1 MFIDTARIRVKGGA
15 GGAGA
20 MAFRREKGV
29 PRGGPSGGDGGRGG
43 DVVLVVDPQLDT
55 LLDYSYRENYA
66 AGRAGHGEGSNKTG
80 KDGED
85 LELPVPPGTVV
96 RDADT
101 GDRLG
106 ELLEPGDRLV
116 VARGGR
122 GGRGNASFASS
133 THQAPREW
141 EPGEWGEERRVELE
155 LKLIADVGLV
165 GGPNAGKS
173 TFLAAVTAARPK
185 VAEYPFTTL
194 SPNLGVVGLSGGRSL
209 VIADI
214 PGIIEGAAGGKG
226 LGTQFLRHIE
236 RTRTLALLVPVDV
249 PDAQAIYERLR
260 EELRGHDAA
269 LSIIPHCV
277 VVTKSDLAPPEARD
291 RLAERIDA
299 PEAWGKFV
307 VSSVARQGLDELVA
321 GLWERVDAAKAIERA
336 AAEAERPDR
345 FPELDEWRP

>member
-1 MFIDTARIRVKGGA
+1 MFIDTARIRVKGGG

-20 MAFRREKGV
+20 LAFRREKGV

-43 DVVLVVDPQLDT
+43 DVVLIVDPQLDT

-66 AGRAGHGEGSNKTG
+66 AGRAGHGEGSNRTG

-85 LELPVPPGTVV
+85 LHLPVPPGTVV

-101 GDRLG
+101 GERLG
-106 ELLEPGDRLV
+106 ELLDPGDRLI

-133 THQAPREW
+133 THRAPREW
-141 EPGEWGEERRVELE
+141 EPGEWGEERRIELE

-165 GGPNAGKS
+165 GEPNAGKS
-173 TFLAAVTAARPK
+173 TLLAAVTAARPK

-194 SPNLGVVGLSGGRSL
+194 SPNLGVAGLSGGRAL

-214 PGIIEGAAGGKG
+214 PGIIEGAAEGKG
-226 LGTQFLRHIE
+226 LGAQFLRHIE
-236 RTRTLALLVPVDV
+236 RTRTLALLVPADLL
-249 PDAQAIYERLR
+249 DAQAAYERLR
-260 EELRGHDAA
+260 EELRRHDAA
-269 LSIIPHCV
+269 LAVIPHCV
-277 VVTKSDLAPPEARD
+277 VITKSDLALPEERV
-291 RLAERIDA
+291 RLAERVEA
-299 PEAWGKFV
+299 PEAWRTFV
-307 VSSVARQGLDELVA
+307 VSSVTRYGLDELTA
-321 GLWERVDAAKAIERA
+321 ALWDRVDTARAVERRA
-336 AAEAERPDR
+336 ADMEREDH

>member
-1 MFIDTARIRVKGGA
+1 MFVDLARIRVQGGA

-29 PRGGPSGGDGGRGG
+29 PRGGPSGGDGGYGG
-43 DVVLVVDPQLDT
+43 DVVLEVDTQLDT
-55 LLDYSYRENYA
+55 LLDYSYRENYT

-80 KDGED
+80 KDGDD
-85 LELPVPPGTVV
+85 LVLPVPAGTVV

-101 GDRLG
+101 GERLG
-106 ELLEPGDRLV
+106 ELIDPGDRLI

-122 GGRGNASFASS
+122 GGRGNASYATS

-141 EPGEWGEERRVELE
+141 EPGEWGEERRIELE

-165 GGPNAGKS
+165 GEPNAGKS

-194 SPNLGVVGLSGGRSL
+194 SPNLGVAPLSGGRTL

-214 PGIIEGAAGGKG
+214 PGIIEGAAEGKG
-226 LGTQFLRHIE
+226 LGAQFLRHIE
-236 RTRTLALLVPVDV
+236 RTRTLALFVPADV
-249 PDAQAIYERLR
+249 PDAQEAYECLR
-260 EELRGHDAA
+260 AELRAHDAA
-269 LSIIPHCV
+269 LATIPHYV
-277 VVTKSDLAPPEARD
+277 VVTKSDLVPPDARNRLARD
-291 RLAERIDA
+291 IDA
-299 PEAWGKFV
+299 PDAGKAFV
-307 VSSVARQGLDELVA
+307 VSSVTGEGLDELVQA
-321 GLWERVDAAKAIERA
+321 LWKRVDEAKAVERRTEGEDA
-336 AAEAERPDR
+336 VH